1 MYVNGFS
8 DHVPVCAGAGAMFK
22 DNPRPL
28 QSVYDRRLIRKSRE
42 AIWRSRQL
50 LLKTRLSTKREAG
63 IQARIE
69 ELKRIPGA
77 RQEISFQVHD

>member
-1 MYVNGFS
+1 MASAIMF
-8 DHVPVCAGAGAMFK
+8 PVCAGAGAMFE

-28 QSVYDRRLIRKSRE
+28 QSAYDRRLIRKSRE

-50 LLKTRLSTKREAG
+50 LLKTRLAKREAG

-77 RQEISFQVHD
+77 PQEISFQVHD